1 MEHGIL
7 VDRIG
12 IDKAGNEV
20 HYIEAALN
28 SNKTKPTS
36 ADVGGQIVG
45 GSFVIETDTGKVF
58 FFDTVENDWI
68 EQFSFQS

>member
-28 SNKTKPTS
+28 SNEAKPTA
-36 ADVGGQIVG
+36 ADVGGKIVG

-68 EQFSFQS
+68 EQFSLQS